1 MVARFT
7 GDAKTLY
14 PGRYKRQAL
23 EFARA
28 EPEDTKALRRLA
40 RASEAHWGYDEAFM
54 ENFDAGFNVTE
65 DFIRCNPVYAAGDR
79 GCPAAFWGIR
89 QDRDAW
95 ELEYFYVAEER
106 LGRGLGKQMWEHMI
120 GWCGKQGIGRIQFV
134 TSPQAVG
141 FYRKMGAVQDGETRS
156 PVDGRPVPR
165 FVYDV

>member
-1 MVARFT
+1 MLGKQNRRPPVFFPAGRLFIRYHFT
-7 GDAKTLY
+7 SFCTSSIPSLLHTLQTAAHLTGIF
-14 PGRYKRQAL
+14 PWNITRHTQN
-23 EFARA
+23 A
-28 EPEDTKALRRLA
+28 EP
-40 RASEAHWGYDEAFM
+40 
-54 ENFDAGFNVTE
+54 AGRPQGT
-65 DFIRCNPVYAAGDR
+65 VYAAGDR

>member
-1 MVARFT
+1 
-7 GDAKTLY
+7 
-14 PGRYKRQAL
+14 
-23 EFARA
+23 
-28 EPEDTKALRRLA
+28 
-40 RASEAHWGYDEAFM
+40 M

-79 GCPAAFWGIR
+79 GCPTAFWGIR

-134 TSPQAVG
+134 TSPRPWDFTGKWARCRTGKHGPLWMAGRFRVLCMTCDIPWENAG
-141 FYRKMGAVQDGETRS
+141 KVCCGLEGVQ
-156 PVDGRPVPR
+156 
-165 FVYDV
+165 